1 MSEQT
6 LSRTTQADGEEKSTV
21 GDSSAAP
28 VPRIIG
34 SGEARKRRRRSS
46 ILRHA
51 GLIIFG
57 LFMLY
62 PLIWMA
68 VSAFKP
74 SHLVLTDPSIIPTE
88 LTLENFRNGWHVAG
102 LPFWVFFGN
111 SLVLAISCI
120 VGNLFACSL
129 TAYALARLNFK
140 ARKWYFAI
148 VLVSVMLPIHAV
160 IIPQYIVFSHLDLV
174 NTFIPLV
181 LPKFLATDAF
191 FIFLMVQF
199 IRGIPREL
207 DQAAVVDGAGPFRVF
222 WYVIF
227 PLMRPALVTTTIFTF
242 IWTWNDFFG
251 QLIYLTD
258 SPIWTVPIALN
269 ALVDSES
276 NQGTGTLMAMSVLSL
291 IPILLFFAFAQ
302 KYLIRG
308 ISTTG
313 LK

>member
-1 MSEQT
+1 MSTST
-6 LSRTTQADGEEKSTV
+6 LDSPPVVDGPTRPRGPSRSM
-21 GDSSAAP
+21 
-28 VPRIIG
+28 
-34 SGEARKRRRRSS
+34 RRAKVRGA
-46 ILRHA
+46 ILRHG
-51 GLIIFG
+51 GLILFG

-88 LTLENFRNGWHVAG
+88 LTLENFVNGWVVG
-102 LPFWVFFGN
+102 GFPFWVFFGN
-111 SLVLAISCI
+111 SLVIAISAI
-120 VGNLFACSL
+120 LGNLISCSL
-129 TAYALARLNFK
+129 TAYALARLEFR
-140 ARKWYFAI
+140 ARNVYFAI
-148 VLVSVMLPIHAV
+148 VLVTVMLPMHAV
-160 IIPQYIVFSHLDLV
+160 VIPQYIVFSNLGLV
-174 NTFIPLV
+174 NTFIPLI

-199 IRGIPREL
+199 IRGIPRQL
-207 DQAAVVDGAGPFRVF
+207 DEAASIDGAGPFRVF
-222 WYVIF
+222 WSIIL
-227 PLMRPALVTTTIFTF
+227 PLMKPALITTAIFTF

-258 SPIWTVPIALN
+258 SSVFTVPIALN

-291 IPILLFFAFAQ
+291 IPLLLFFAFAQ
-302 KYLIRG
+302 KHLIRG
-308 ISTTG
+308 IATTG

>member
-1 MSEQT
+1 MSTST
-6 LSRTTQADGEEKSTV
+6 LDPASAVTDPTRSR
-21 GDSSAAP
+21 AP
-28 VPRIIG
+28 
-34 SGEARKRRRRSS
+34 SMRRSKTRGT

-51 GLIIFG
+51 ALILFG

-88 LTLENFRNGWHVAG
+88 LTLENFVNGWVVG
-102 LPFWVFFGN
+102 GFPFWVFFGN
-111 SLVLAISCI
+111 SIVIAASAIL
-120 VGNLFACSL
+120 GNLLSCSL
-129 TAYALARLNFK
+129 TAYALARLDFRARNF
-140 ARKWYFAI
+140 YFAI
-148 VLVSVMLPIHAV
+148 VLVTVMLPMHAV
-160 IIPQYIVFSHLDLV
+160 VIPQYIVFSNLGLV
-174 NTFIPLV
+174 NTFVPLI

-199 IRGIPREL
+199 IRGIPRQL
-207 DQAAVVDGAGPFRVF
+207 DEAASIDGAGPFRVF
-222 WYVIF
+222 WSIIL
-227 PLMRPALVTTTIFTF
+227 PLMKPALITTAIFTF

-258 SPIWTVPIALN
+258 SSVFTVPIALN

-291 IPILLFFAFAQ
+291 IPLLLFFAFAQ
-302 KYLIRG
+302 KHLIRG
-308 ISTTG
+308 IATTG